1 MSKKLLTVI
10 CSLLCFSLIFF
21 GCKSKPDN
29 ESEEIPVED
38 VVPEEVEQDTS
49 AMSPEEMAKL
59 ANQEF
64 LSALSNKEKIE
75 KMEFQVYDQSSYE
88 EGLKALEEYRALVD
102 SGAPIEEQL
111 AMARNANLA
120 FKTVLDKGYM
130 DLAGKKKAEVV
141 EVRKNALAIK
151 ADKAGKKEFDN
162 AQLAY
167 MSAENAFVNKSYE
180 ASYESYCKAFD
191 LFSSL
196 YEDISA
202 KRALAQQAIERAKE
216 KAAQVDEFA
225 VQADEIAPL
234 PEESEVQSDDLN
246 VEAE

>member
-21 GCKSKPDN
+21 GCKSKPDK
-29 ESEEIPVED
+29 ESEEVPVED

-49 AMSPEEMAKL
+49 TMSPEEMARL
-59 ANQEF
+59 ANEEF
-64 LSALSNKEKIE
+64 LSALGNKEKIE
-75 KMEFQVYDQSSYE
+75 QKEFQGYDQASYE
-88 EGLKALEEYRALVD
+88 EGLKALEDYKALVD

-111 AMARNANLA
+111 AMAKKANSA
-120 FKTVLDKGYM
+120 FKTVLDKAYM
-130 DLAGKKKAEVV
+130 DLAEKKKAEVV

-151 ADKAGKKEFDN
+151 ADKAGKKEFDS

-167 MSAENAFVNKSYE
+167 MSAEDAFVNKSYE

-196 YEDISA
+196 YEDIST
-202 KRALAQQAIERAKE
+202 KRALAEQAIERAKQ
-216 KAAQVDEFA
+216 KTAQVDEFA

-234 PEESEVQSDDLN
+234 PDEAEAQSDDSN